1 MEMDL
6 DFGQDLSATQSLKV
20 SPRLVAASYILELS
34 SQELQQQISN
44 ELSDNP
50 ALELVDVPTCQSCGS
65 ELHGSVCPW
74 CIQRQR
80 GEEAPREDPI
90 ASAYEDPP
98 APKATRSLDDDEF
111 DPLTQVA
118 SEETLAE
125 KLLADLG
132 AILDA
137 NDMPIAE
144 YLVGSLDE
152 KGYLSTSI
160 EEAAYELDVDQER
173 VRDVLAHLQGLEP
186 IGVGAR
192 NLHECLLIQ
201 IDYLEQL
208 GIRQPHAREIISEY
222 LVELGEHKFGKIAH
236 DLKISP
242 EEVSD
247 VWEFVKSKLNPHPGH
262 GFSSTNTRDR
272 DTRAMYVLPDV
283 IISAGEDGFEVEVV
297 ESRRFVLR
305 VSPLYT
311 KISSEFQRDGAAMST
326 EEKRHVQQY
335 VGRAKLFIANINQ
348 RRQTIFNITTCLVK
362 QQREFLEHGIRH
374 LKPLSRA
381 AIANELG
388 IHESTVSRA
397 TAAKYVMLP
406 DGEVIPF
413 SHFFTPSLSIK
424 DVIKEMIEKEG
435 RPLTDAQ
442 IAERLRERGIEIA
455 RRTVAKYRMQ
465 LDILPSSLR

>member
-1 MEMDL
+1 MEMEL
-6 DFGQDLSATQSLKV
+6 DLSQDFSVQQTMRV

-34 SQELQQQISN
+34 SQELQQQIAS
-44 ELSDNP
+44 ELNDNP
-50 ALELVDVPTCQSCGS
+50 ALELVDVPTCQVCGS
-65 ELHGSVCPW
+65 ELQGSVCPW
-74 CIQRQR
+74 CIQRQK
-80 GEEAPREDPI
+80 GQEQPRED
-90 ASAYEDPP
+90 ASA
-98 APKATRSLDDDEF
+98 SLYDDVLGSNVAQTFQDEEF

-125 KLLADLG
+125 KLIADLG
-132 AILDA
+132 AMLDEE
-137 NDMPIAE
+137 DMGIAE
-144 YLVGSLDE
+144 YLVGSLDD
-152 KGYLSTSI
+152 KGYLSCSI
-160 EEAAYELDVDQER
+160 EEAAYDLEVDEQR
-173 VRDVLAHLQGLEP
+173 VRAVLKQLQGLEP
-186 IGVGAR
+186 VGIGAR

-201 IDYLEQL
+201 LDYLDTL
-208 GIRQPHAREIISEY
+208 GVKQPHAREIISEH

-236 DLKISP
+236 ELKISP
-242 EEVSD
+242 EEVAE
-247 VWEFVKSKLNPHPGH
+247 VWEFVKSKLNPHPAH
-262 GFSSTNTRDR
+262 GFAETNARDR
-272 DTRAMYVLPDV
+272 DTRAMYILPDV
-283 IISAGEDGFEVEVV
+283 IIAKGESGFEVEVV

-311 KISSEFQRDGAAMST
+311 RVST
-326 EEKRHVQQY
+326 ELQREAPLSAEDKRHVQQY
-335 VGRAKLFIANINQ
+335 IGRAKLFIANINQ
-348 RRQTIFNITTCLVK
+348 RRQTIHNITKCLVDK
-362 QQREFLEHGIRH
+362 QGEFLEKGIRH

-381 AIANELG
+381 AVAAELG

-424 DVIKEMIEKEG
+424 DVIKEMIEREG

-442 IAERLRERGIEIA
+442 IAERLHEKGIAIA